1 MEDHLQDG
9 RDPAVSEAPAPSSQ
23 SGADQAGTDQAGTG
37 QAGAG
42 RVLCR
47 LDDIEDGQAK
57 GFTLG
62 QGLETGQGVEARE
75 IFVVREGARVFGYV
89 NSCPHLGT
97 PLDWQVNRFISL
109 DSGHIMCATHGALF
123 EVESGSCVDGPCV
136 GQNLEPLP
144 VVVDGD
150 GRVRLV
156 EGHSKA
162 P

>member
-1 MEDHLQDG
+1 MEAHLQDG
-9 RDPAVSEAPAPSSQ
+9 QDPAVSEAAAPT
-23 SGADQAGTDQAGTG
+23 GQAGAG

-62 QGLETGQGVEARE
+62 QGLEAGQELEARE

-97 PLDWQVNRFISL
+97 PLDWQGDRFISL
-109 DSGHIMCATHGALF
+109 DNGLLMCATHGALF
-123 EVESGSCVDGPCV
+123 EIADGRCVAGPCK
-136 GQNLEPLP
+136 GQRLRGVSVSL
-144 VVVDGD
+144 DRD
-150 GRVRLV
+150 GRVVLD
-156 EGHSKA
+156 EG
-162 P
+162 

>member
-1 MEDHLQDG
+1 M
-9 RDPAVSEAPAPSSQ
+9 SEAAAP
-23 SGADQAGTDQAGTG
+23 TG

-62 QGLETGQGVEARE
+62 QGLEARE

-109 DSGHIMCATHGALF
+109 DSGLIMCATHGALF
-123 EVESGSCVDGPCV
+123 EIEGGLCVDGPCV
-136 GQNLEPLP
+136 GQNLEPAP
-144 VVVDGD
+144 VIVDGD

-156 EGHSKA
+156 EE
-162 P
+162 

>member
-1 MEDHLQDG
+1 M
-9 RDPAVSEAPAPSSQ
+9 SEAAAPTGQAPA
-23 SGADQAGTDQAGTG
+23 G

-62 QGLETGQGVEARE
+62 QGPEARE

-97 PLDWQVNRFISL
+97 PLDWQGDRFISL
-109 DSGHIMCATHGALF
+109 DSGLIMCATHGALF
-123 EVESGSCVDGPCV
+123 EIEDGACVSGPCA
-136 GQNLEPLP
+136 GQALEAVP
-144 VVVDGD
+144 VTVDAE
-150 GRVRLV
+150 GRVVLI
-156 EGHSKA
+156 GD
-162 P
+162 

>member
-1 MEDHLQDG
+1 
-9 RDPAVSEAPAPSSQ
+9 VSEAPAPAGQ
-23 SGADQAGTDQAGTG
+23 SGTDQSGTD

-62 QGLETGQGVEARE
+62 QGLEARE

-97 PLDWQVNRFISL
+97 PLDWQVDRFISL

-123 EVESGSCVDGPCV
+123 EIESGSCVDGPCV
-136 GQNLEPLP
+136 GQNLEPAP

>member
-9 RDPAVSEAPAPSSQ
+9 RNPAVSEAAAPTGQAPA
-23 SGADQAGTDQAGTG
+23 G

-47 LDDIEDGQAK
+47 LDDIEDGQGK

-62 QGLETGQGVEARE
+62 QGPEARE

-97 PLDWQVNRFISL
+97 PLDWQGDRFISL
-109 DSGHIMCATHGALF
+109 DSGLIMCATHGALF
-123 EVESGSCVDGPCV
+123 EIADGFCVDGPCV
-136 GQNLEPLP
+136 GKNLEPVP
-144 VVVDGD
+144 VVIDAD

-156 EGHSKA
+156 AG
-162 P
+162 

>member
-1 MEDHLQDG
+1 M
-9 RDPAVSEAPAPSSQ
+9 SEAAAP
-23 SGADQAGTDQAGTG
+23 TG

-62 QGLETGQGVEARE
+62 QGLEARE
-75 IFVVREGARVFGYV
+75 IFVVRAGARAFGYV

-109 DSGHIMCATHGALF
+109 DSGLLMCATHGALF
-123 EVESGSCVDGPCV
+123 EIEGGLGVDGPCV
-136 GQNLEPLP
+136 GQNLEPAP

-156 EGHSKA
+156 DE
-162 P
+162 